1 MILSFVYLLPAL
13 SLALTTLGWTE
24 SDPFLAGVICKLKEL
39 SMIER
44 ASYSHRESS
53 VARVINALED
63 FFSEKKPGGSH
74 PVYASTRDIADRSDL
89 SIYNARHILI
99 KLEKEGVITSIKKE
113 NRKSLYWN
121 KTEKLKK
128 N

>member
-1 MILSFVYLLPAL
+1 
-13 SLALTTLGWTE
+13 
-24 SDPFLAGVICKLKEL
+24 
-39 SMIER
+39 MIER
-44 ASYSHRESS
+44 ASGLQRETS
-53 VARVINALED
+53 VAKVIHALNE
-63 FFSEKKPGGSH
+63 FFAEKMLAGLN

-99 KLEKEGVITSIKKE
+99 KLEKEGVITSVKKE

-128 N
+128 VLL